1 MAIKIP
7 TIEQKRGVSEESG
20 LATVP
25 NIPDQSGVIA
35 GQALQG
41 FGAEV
46 QDASMRIKNRQD
58 YVTMSNLMRRAS
70 VDLVDITSDF
80 NSTNDT
86 SNTKSNKKYFKSV
99 NDYADNVINNADL
112 TGENKE
118 ELRIK
123 FDSVLADFESK
134 QVVNVNNNQV
144 KAVYDN
150 IGDSVSGTLLAIQS
164 DEINHEEGLNNIS
177 NEINDF
183 YKQGLISNTQALDLI
198 DIYQSKV
205 GVDVV
210 RKFIDNN
217 KPEEAAA
224 FLAKNPD
231 IRNSMTL
238 KTRDA
243 LSLKVQ
249 KLKTVNAAED
259 AKERKAFISREK
271 NVDKMFPNEANK
283 GRTPGQKLYITTG
296 NEKLMQKEM
305 EDDVVFKE
313 DETNLKADKIRLS
326 ASISALD
333 AATEMKTQNIEEV
346 IIQMSEMGQEGVDD
360 YRAGDENTKKKI
372 LMQAKA
378 YNEEQDYA
386 GAATGTVG
394 WFAEFIGGTAASNL
408 EASLESLKAN
418 VAFDK
423 LTAMRQ
429 ESKTG
434 GAVGQLTDKE
444 REALSAIYGKLDIS
458 APRTLYQSLLNLEEI
473 TKQINERQQEVY
485 KETYGEDY
493 KSLGSGETPT
503 TGDAKPPKTGGR
515 LKFDANGARIK

>member
-46 QDASMRIKNRQD
+46 QDAGMRIKNRQD
-58 YVTMSNLMRRAS
+58 YVTMSNLMRQAR
-70 VDLVDITSDF
+70 VDLVKITDDF

-86 SNTKSNKKYFKSV
+86 SNTKSNEKYFKSV
-99 NDYADNVINNADL
+99 NNYGDNVINNADL
-112 TGENKE
+112 TEENKE
-118 ELRIK
+118 KLRIK

-150 IGDSVSGTLLAIQS
+150 IGDSVSGILLDIQS
-164 DEINHEEGLNNIS
+164 DKISPEEGLNNIS

-249 KLKTVNAAED
+249 KLKTVNAAAS
-259 AKERKAFISREK
+259 AKEENDFTSREE
-271 NVDKMFPNEANK
+271 NIEQMFPNQP
-283 GRTPGQKLYITTG
+283 RTPGQKLYLSTG
-296 NEKLMQKEM
+296 NDKLMQKEM
-305 EDDVVFKE
+305 EQDVVSKE
-313 DETNLKADKIRLS
+313 DETNLKKDKIRLS
-326 ASISALD
+326 ASLSALD
-333 AATEMKTQNIEEV
+333 AATETKTQNIEEA

-444 REALSAIYGKLDIS
+444 REALAAIYGKLDIS
-458 APRTLYQSLLNLEEI
+458 APRTLYQSLLNLEKI

-493 KSLGSGETPT
+493 KSLGSGKTPT
-503 TGDAKPPKTGGR
+503 PGETGDAKTPATPR
-515 LKFDANGARIK
+515 RVEF